1 MQSAEL
7 AIQEANE
14 ELEKSSE
21 LWITTANT
29 KFLLNDENIQTRRD
43 KYNLFC
49 NTTIYVF
56 FRHLQTLYTRL
67 AEIKSMNEKVGKEI
81 RNRKF
86 PKFAKDLNLLLHQ
99 LEDMGVEIVGTK
111 DCYKQVLELSE
122 KLIEGEIEHQ
132 WFEESLRQGYR
143 NRAYKIYTIDK
154 VVQAMIKHMHS
165 MITDAKTSEIMVLF
179 ENDRLKP
186 VSSAKEQIL
195 YRILVRSFMSP
206 EENMFKISFKESDSS
221 VNIQFI
227 SLDDL
232 TINDHENVEEK
243 YNYYV
248 TSFVMSH
255 PTEGVPASKLNMPF
269 ARSFIESVDEE
280 SVEGRTG
287 SGLKVSVSENSYSL
301 FLKVVRMMN
310 LFPKLFIKARL

>member
-1 MQSAEL
+1 M
-7 AIQEANE
+7 
-14 ELEKSSE
+14 K
-21 LWITTANT
+21 
-29 KFLLNDENIQTRRD
+29 
-43 KYNLFC
+43 
-49 NTTIYVF
+49 
-56 FRHLQTLYTRL
+56 
-67 AEIKSMNEKVGKEI
+67 
-81 RNRKF
+81 
-86 PKFAKDLNLLLHQ
+86 
-99 LEDMGVEIVGTK
+99 
-111 DCYKQVLELSE
+111 
-122 KLIEGEIEHQ
+122 EIEHQ

-206 EENMFKISFKESDSS
+206 EENMFKISFKSDSS

-248 TSFVMSH
+248 TS
-255 PTEGVPASKLNMPF
+255 L
-269 ARSFIESVDEE
+269 
-280 SVEGRTG
+280 
-287 SGLKVSVSENSYSL
+287 
-301 FLKVVRMMN
+301 
-310 LFPKLFIKARL
+310 